1 MLKNPVLNA
10 LLGALATA
18 LSVAA
23 PLLDNGL
30 TPAEIV
36 AVALAF
42 LAGAGFT
49 AAPVA
54 RKASAPVE

>member
-18 LSVAA
+18 LAVLA
-23 PLLDNGL
+23 PLIDNGL
-30 TPAEIV
+30 SPSEIV

-42 LAGAGFT
+42 LGGAGFT
-49 AAPVA
+49 AAPSS
-54 RKASAPVE
+54 RKSTSSE

>member
-18 LSVAA
+18 LTVAA

-36 AVALAF
+36 AISLAF

-49 AAPVA
+49 AAPTG
-54 RKASAPVE
+54 RKVPVQSE